1 MWYIS
6 YWLLPLV
13 AACVW
18 LATLIVLLVR
28 WKIDG
33 SPVYAS
39 MEPGQSVAY
48 ISDIAA
54 QGLKPLF
61 VAGCAVSSVFFV
73 LAFISERWLRHT
85 YRLVPNRGI
94 YDKILSLLATLF
106 SMVGAAGL
114 ILLAH
119 FDTLEHSRLHGG
131 FLIMFIGGYLLSA
144 LFICLE
150 YLRLGVEYK
159 EHKIIFMSFLV
170 KVFFILIE
178 LALAIAYKVLGK
190 RRRTRDTAAV
200 LEWVVAF
207 IFALYVLSFVVD
219 LFPAV
224 KSNDHIPQGE
234 RSRAM
239 AQTSSSLES
248 GSYPSTQPRLS
259 QEAQLAT
266 DQMVDVGA
274 TYRGRLG
281 DGTRMPAAT
290 YNPHTYRQI
299 PLS

>member
-33 SPVYAS
+33 SPVYAT
-39 MEPGQSVAY
+39 MEPGQSIAY

-73 LAFISERWLRHT
+73 LAFISERWLRHS
-85 YRLVPNRGI
+85 YRLVPNKGI
-94 YDKILSLLATLF
+94 YDKILSLLSILF
-106 SMVGAAGL
+106 AMAGAAGL

-119 FDTLEHSRLHGG
+119 FDTVEHSRLHGG
-131 FLIMFIGGYLLSA
+131 FLTMFIGGYLLSA
-144 LFICLE
+144 IFICLA
-150 YLRLGVEYK
+150 YLRLGIHYK
-159 EHKIIFMSFLV
+159 EHKIIFASFLV
-170 KVFFILIE
+170 KVFFIVIE
-178 LALAIAYKVLGK
+178 LALAIAYGVLGK
-190 RRRTRDTAAV
+190 KRRTRDTAAII
-200 LEWVVAF
+200 EWVIAF

-224 KSNDHIPQGE
+224 KSKHHIPQGE
-234 RSRAM
+234 RSQAM

-248 GSYPSTQPRLS
+248 GSYPSTQPTLNN
-259 QEAQLAT
+259 EAQMAT
-266 DQMVDVGA
+266 DPMVDVGA
-274 TYRGRLG
+274 TYRG
-281 DGTRMPAAT
+281 RMPAAT
-290 YNPHTYRQI
+290 YNPHTYRQT

>member
-1 MWYIS
+1 MPTANICTLLTYIA
-6 YWLLPLV
+6 L
-13 AACVW
+13 
-18 LATLIVLLVR
+18 TNVR
-28 WKIDG
+28 
-33 SPVYAS
+33 
-39 MEPGQSVAY
+39 
-48 ISDIAA
+48 
-54 QGLKPLF
+54 
-61 VAGCAVSSVFFV
+61 
-73 LAFISERWLRHT
+73 
-85 YRLVPNRGI
+85 
-94 YDKILSLLATLF
+94 
-106 SMVGAAGL
+106 
-114 ILLAH
+114 
-119 FDTLEHSRLHGG
+119 
-131 FLIMFIGGYLLSA
+131 GGYLLSA